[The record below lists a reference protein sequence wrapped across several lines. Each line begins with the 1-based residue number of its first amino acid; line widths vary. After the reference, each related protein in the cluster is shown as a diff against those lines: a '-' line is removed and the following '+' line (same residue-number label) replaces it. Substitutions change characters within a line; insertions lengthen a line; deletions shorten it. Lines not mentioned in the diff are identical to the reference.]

1 MKLHV
6 RDSKST
12 KDCPSLCQRSNT
24 GFWAKDDRS
33 VFSAKTQTRTA
44 NIIQQ
49 YSFNL
54 SLATWVVG
62 NSSDLACRQT
72 DEIVVWGQWWC
83 RKKAWDMVHAYET
96 GYNQNSHNSPTSSC
110 TKKEFARMVRA
121 TLNSIAD
128 VLANAWYA
136 YPGRDCKNR
145 YGYVKRGGHDCSKD
159 ELLRDGS
166 SCATFNGKYVLR
178 P

>member
-1 MKLHV
+1 MGRMHDETV
-6 RDSKST
+6 H
-12 KDCPSLCQRSNT
+12 N
-24 GFWAKDDRS
+24 
-33 VFSAKTQTRTA
+33 KTSQ
-44 NIIQQ
+44 
-49 YSFNL
+49 
-54 SLATWVVG
+54 
-62 NSSDLACRQT
+62 
-72 DEIVVWGQWWC
+72 
-83 RKKAWDMVHAYET
+83 
-96 GYNQNSHNSPTSSC
+96 NSPTSC
-110 TKKEFARMVRA
+110 TRMVRA

-166 SCATFNGKYVLR
+166 TCATFNGKYVPR